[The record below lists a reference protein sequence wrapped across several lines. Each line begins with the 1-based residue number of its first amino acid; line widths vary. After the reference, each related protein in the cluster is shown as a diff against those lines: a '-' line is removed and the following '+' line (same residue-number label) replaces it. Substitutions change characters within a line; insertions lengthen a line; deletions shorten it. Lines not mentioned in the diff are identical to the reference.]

1 MSSMIASSIVP
12 LVPQKVQTPVGMQ
25 ECHLAVRQAPQ
36 TIDIR
41 PREIVPAVR
50 HVVVITAAAE
60 LQQPLSWATDL
71 DFVFEQ
77 PVLPFAVRAV
87 HVTTDESDVR

>member
-12 LVPQKVQTPVGMQ
+12 LVLRKVQTPVDMR
-25 ECHLAVRQAPQ
+25 ECHLAVRKAPP

-50 HVVVITAAAE
+50 HVVVTTAVAE
-60 LQQPLSWATDL
+60 LQQPLSWATNFGFD
-71 DFVFEQ
+71 FEQ

-87 HVTTDESDVR
+87 RVIADESDAK